1 MPQAIQARNVFFSW
15 QSDLPNETNRGFIE
29 DALESAIAANAGSAP
44 IELARLDRD
53 PGAPNL
59 GAAIFGK
66 IASASV
72 FVADISIINRT
83 TRPTP
88 NPNVLV
94 ELGYALHA
102 LGEERIILL
111 FNLAHG
117 ELSEVPFDLRQHWIL
132 SYHCEAGSD
141 TTAQRNLAANLE
153 SKLRA
158 ILAMRPRNDLD
169 VRVFVQRG
177 FASLGVRAGGDAVPI
192 VSVGVQNHSNSTVY
206 LSNVLFEQA
215 DGNFFFRERALN
227 GPNVGQSVAAGD
239 AYSLV
244 FTEEE
249 VREWL
254 AKHELV
260 CAVVRDKIERRWSS
274 DPATFRRLVEQI
286 RRRR

>member
-1 MPQAIQARNVFFSW
+1 MPQPIQARNVFFSW
-15 QSDLPNETNRGFIE
+15 QSDLPRETNRGFIE
-29 DALESAIAANAGSAP
+29 DALESAIAANAGGTP

-66 IASASV
+66 IATASA
-72 FVADISIINRT
+72 FVADISIVNRT

-132 SYHCEAGSD
+132 SYQCGGLADAS
-141 TTAQRNLAANLE
+141 AQRSLASNLE

-177 FASLGVRAGGDAVPI
+177 FASLAGEVIPI
-192 VSVGVQNHSNSTVY
+192 VSVGVQNHSNRTIH
-206 LSNVLFEQA
+206 LSNVVFERA
-215 DGNFFFRERALN
+215 DGQFFFRERAIN

-244 FTEEE
+244 FTEAE
-249 VREWL
+249 VRDWL
-254 AKHELV
+254 AKHDLV
-260 CAVVRDKIERRWSS
+260 CAVARDKIERRWSS
-274 DPATFRRLVEQI
+274 DPATFRRIVEQI
-286 RRRR
+286 RDRR

>member
-1 MPQAIQARNVFFSW
+1 MPQANQARNVFFSW
-15 QSDLPNETNRGFIE
+15 QSDLPGETNRGFIE
-29 DALESAIAANAGSAP
+29 DALESAIAENAGSAP

-72 FVADISIINRT
+72 FVADISIVNRT

-132 SYHCEAGSD
+132 SYHCDSRSD
-141 TTAQRNLAANLE
+141 ASAQRSLASNLE

-177 FASLGVRAGGDAVPI
+177 FASIGGEVVPI
-192 VSVGVQNHSNSTVY
+192 VSVDVQNHSNKTVY
-206 LSNVLFEQA
+206 LSNVFFEQA
-215 DGNFFFRERALN
+215 DGKFFYRERALN
-227 GPNVGQSVAAGD
+227 GPNAGHSVEAGD

-244 FTEEE
+244 FTEAE
-249 VREWL
+249 VRDWL
-254 AKHELV
+254 AKHELI

-274 DPATFRRLVEQI
+274 DPATFRRIVEQI
-286 RRRR
+286 RHRR